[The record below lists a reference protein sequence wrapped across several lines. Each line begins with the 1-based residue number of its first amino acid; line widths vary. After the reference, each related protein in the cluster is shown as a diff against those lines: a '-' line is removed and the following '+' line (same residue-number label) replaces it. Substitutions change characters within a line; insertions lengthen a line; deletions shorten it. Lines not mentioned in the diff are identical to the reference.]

1 MWVDGSMKEQ
11 HVVRCANA
19 CGRSWQEGKDH
30 ACTRFVRRR
39 QALGRRQEKGEG
51 GKCACRAPHALLL
64 CRRRT
69 PSYAYALLLL
79 MLLEVA
85 LIWRLYPYSAPIGPV
100 AA

>member
-1 MWVDGSMKEQ
+1 MFSGVRMRVRFQSRGRKERTTRARGLSGGDRRWAGS
-11 HVVRCANA
+11 
-19 CGRSWQEGKDH
+19 
-30 ACTRFVRRR
+30 RRR
-39 QALGRRQEKGEG
+39 EKDS
-51 GKCACRAPHALLL
+51 KCACHAPHALLL

-79 MLLEVA
+79 MILEVA